1 MLFRS
6 YPWEPN
12 YFQEAT
18 GVPLNGLLTRFD
30 DGPAM
35 AIPVFHGSP
44 HKFDKFD
51 MSKIGTGEGA
61 QAYGH
66 GLYFADNPNVAKWYG
81 DKLTVGENYVDGALL
96 DPFNP
101 RHNLASIL
109 EQESGSVDAARET
122 LEMLSQRGGS
132 KSVRETASQS
142 LDLLNKGEM
151 PKIDYVKTEGNL
163 YNINLRWPDAAREAA
178 DPLGPQHFLD
188 WDKPLSEQSPVVQDA
203 IAAMQSRFVSKPKPQ
218 HWVETCTTWLCGL
231 VVGRLHLLRPQRI

>member
-6 YPWEPN
+6 
-12 YFQEAT
+12 
-18 GVPLNGLLTRFD
+18 D

-151 PKIDYVKTEGNL
+151 PKIDYVKPEGNL
-163 YNINLRWPDAAREAA
+163 YNI
-178 DPLGPQHFLD
+178 
-188 WDKPLSEQSPVVQDA
+188 K
-203 IAAMQSRFVSKPKPQ
+203 I
-218 HWVETCTTWLCGL
+218 
-231 VVGRLHLLRPQRI
+231 GRAHV